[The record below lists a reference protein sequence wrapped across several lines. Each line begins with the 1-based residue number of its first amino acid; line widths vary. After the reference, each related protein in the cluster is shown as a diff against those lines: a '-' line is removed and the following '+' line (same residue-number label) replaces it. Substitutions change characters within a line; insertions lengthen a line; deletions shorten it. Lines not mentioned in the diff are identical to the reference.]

1 LLAVSEPARYS
12 TEVSL
17 RWRDIDIFGHVKQSV
32 FHDLFEEGRVG
43 LMAELYSRSGQT
55 PHRGGFVMRH
65 VELSYRHEV
74 RRDHEYVTIT
84 ARLVH
89 VGSSSIRLAQEVI
102 LPDGTVAASGATVL
116 AGWDPEIR
124 GKRVMT
130 DDERSRLV
138 AQIAE

>member
-1 LLAVSEPARYS
+1 MPEPLTHS
-12 TEVSL
+12 MPVGL
-17 RWRDIDIFGHVKQSV
+17 RWRDIDIFGHVNQSV
-32 FHDLFEEGRVG
+32 YHELLEEARAA
-43 LMAELYSRSGQT
+43 LLAELYARAGDT
-55 PHRGGFVMRH
+55 PHRGGFVVRH
-65 VELSYRHEV
+65 TELSYRHEV

-102 LPDGTVAASGATVL
+102 LPDGTVAAEGATVL
-116 AGWDPEIR
+116 AGWDPEAR

-130 DDERSRLV
+130 DDERARLV